1 MLLKKGGIV
10 LKPYRIDFVNGRG
23 HEMTLDKDGGIRRSE
38 LDELE
43 INMLRSQNVPC
54 LLPMEWMEMD
64 GNVTF
69 RYALNGKKML
79 IHRLQ
84 QQPLAMDQFYGLLHK
99 VVSGLLE
106 CRDYMLRPEGCMLGD
121 AFLFVGE
128 NIEDVSFVYVPLH
141 AREEESAAGDDL
153 LAMVARWSAYIEHV
167 DGEGLQEVL
176 RMFGGNRWPLEE
188 LRELMMEKLGS
199 KHLLPEAAFGNDGI
213 TRGHEFKQNLD
224 DMDGSTR
231 NRMQASRIFERS
243 APEREDSMHGQGRGY
258 SSITTN
264 ESIENC
270 DQGDESFIDSGE
282 AAAKKSGS
290 QRWLIASGGVL
301 GTACIWRF
309 VYLGYSTT
317 QTMLVSLGLTVLLL
331 AAVVWMWRR
340 GTGMLLE
347 PSAPVP
353 EGEDMAAS
361 FELHSGPLRAGE
373 RWRTG
378 DSPRESWSMQD
389 ENDRKDGVTTSS
401 LGSYALPPQ
410 VKKAEDEQRKM
421 DDLLAPTTVLGGKDA
436 DQANDGGGH
445 VAADVL
451 LRRRWNGKEEVI
463 PISSE
468 VFRIGRGSGGDGYE
482 EKADGVS
489 RLHLEIVKEQGCHV
503 AKDLGSRNGS
513 LLNGTMMVPYKSY
526 PLAVGDTI
534 QLTGNKGP
542 AYQFG
547 KG

>member
-1 MLLKKGGIV
+1 M
-10 LKPYRIDFVNGRG
+10 KPYRIDFVNGRG

-54 LLPMEWMEMD
+54 LLPLEWMEMD
-64 GNVTF
+64 GNLTF

-84 QQPLAMDQFYGLLHK
+84 QQPLAMEQFYGLLHK

-121 AFLFVGE
+121 TFLFVGE

-141 AREEESAAGDDL
+141 ARKEESAAGDDL

-188 LRELMMEKLGS
+188 LRELMLEKLGS
-199 KHLLPEAAFGNDGI
+199 KHLLPEAASGNDGI
-213 TRGHEFKQNLD
+213 T
-224 DMDGSTR
+224 S
-231 NRMQASRIFERS
+231 IFERGV
-243 APEREDSMHGQGRGY
+243 PERADSMHRQGLGY

-264 ESIENC
+264 ESIESF

-282 AAAKKSGS
+282 ASAKKSGS
-290 QRWLIASGGVL
+290 RRWLIASGGVL

-340 GTGMLLE
+340 GAGMLLE

-353 EGEDMAAS
+353 EGEDMAVS
-361 FELHSGPLRAGE
+361 FELHSGPLRRGE
-373 RWRTG
+373 RWRTD

-389 ENDRKDGVTTSS
+389 ESDRKDGVTTSS
-401 LGSYALPPQ
+401 LGSYALPPK
-410 VKKAEDEQRKM
+410 VKEAEAEQRKM
-421 DDLLAPTTVLGGKDA
+421 DDLHAPTTVLGGKDA

-463 PISSE
+463 PISSD
-468 VFRIGRGSGGDGYE
+468 VFRIGRGCGGDGYE

-526 PLAVGDTI
+526 PIAVGDTI